1 MIHSTE
7 YVASIPAL
15 LRATVLRQA
24 RSTPE
29 LKEAQT

>member
-7 YVASIPAL
+7 YVASIRDALCATL
-15 LRATVLRQA
+15 LRHA
-24 RSTPE
+24 RTPRE

>member
-7 YVASIPAL
+7 YVASIPAS
-15 LRATVLRQA
+15 LRAAPLLHA